1 MSTADGG
8 CPKVDRWKRGELQM
22 RGADNGKLLQPY
34 FFYAATE
41 AQIMCETIYK
51 PEIMSSNI
59 LEVRMVFSNLAFGA

>member
-1 MSTADGG
+1 
-8 CPKVDRWKRGELQM
+8 M